1 MVKISKFGED
11 FLLLALRIDKHIK
24 GYVDFYIGPENL
36 KKLIENESLTSPN
49 KLLNDSNA
57 LLKQLRSNALLKQL
71 RTQSF
76 NKERIRYIEKLIIA
90 MKTSIEI
97 LKGSPISVKDQISRL
112 YDVPLQPVNESKLYD
127 LKEDF
132 NKAYEG
138 SGSLKERL
146 KELRIRRKV
155 AKSDVFDLFEN
166 ALQIVKNRTSE
177 LSSNFLPK
185 NETILIDLVDQKKED
200 EVKWSYYNW
209 YLGNYTSR
217 IEVNPSFDIYW
228 SSLLSAAAH
237 EGYPGHHTEFVIK
250 EQYLYHELSQFEH
263 SILLLNSP
271 KLIISE
277 GIASLAINV
286 LFSYRDQ
293 AEISVRVFC
302 KKKTDE
308 DSLDRITNQYSVRNE
323 MNLFL
328 HNLAFHALIDEWSND
343 QLVKYAT
350 SFEILSE
357 ENIDNR
363 IKFLRNPVHATTIF
377 SYSLGSNLII
387 DKFGEFPSM
396 DNFFDLLTKPVLPSD
411 LI

>member
-1 MVKISKFGED
+1 MTKLSKFGED

-24 GYVDFYIGPENL
+24 GYVDFYYGPECL
-36 KKLIENESLTSPN
+36 RQIVDYESLTAPN
-49 KLLNDSNA
+49 RLLNDSNN
-57 LLKQLRSNALLKQL
+57 LLKQLESQG
-71 RTQSF
+71 F
-76 NKERIRYIEKLIIA
+76 DKERIRYIEKLLIA

-97 LKGSPISVKDQISRL
+97 LKGSPISVKDQILRL
-112 YDVPLQPVNESKLYD
+112 YDVSLQSVNESTLYE

-132 NKAYEG
+132 NEAYKG
-138 SGSLKERL
+138 PGSLEERM

-155 AKSDVFDLFEN
+155 AKADVFDLFKT

-217 IEVNPSFDIYW
+217 IEVNPSFDIFW

-237 EGYPGHHTEFVIK
+237 EGYPGHHTEFAIK
-250 EQYLYHELSQFEH
+250 EQYIYRKLSQFEH

-277 GIASLAINV
+277 GIASLAVNV

-308 DSLDRITNQYSVRNE
+308 DSLDRITNQYSVRNKV
-323 MNLFL
+323 NLFL

-387 DKFGEFPSM
+387 DKYGEFPSM
-396 DNFFDLLTKPVLPSD
+396 DNFIDLLTKPNLPSD

>member
-1 MVKISKFGED
+1 MTKLSKFGED
-11 FLLLALRIDKHIK
+11 FLLLALRIDKHIE
-24 GYVDFYIGPENL
+24 GYIDYYYGPE
-36 KKLIENESLTSPN
+36 KLRQIVCCEFLTAPN
-49 KLLNDSNA
+49 VLLNDSND
-57 LLKQLRSNALLKQL
+57 LLKQLGSQG
-71 RTQSF
+71 F
-76 NKERIRYIEKLIIA
+76 DKERIRYIEKLLIA

-97 LKGSPISVKDQISRL
+97 LIGSPISVKDQISRL
-112 YDVPLQPVNESKLYD
+112 YDVSIQPINESKLYD

-132 NKAYEG
+132 NKAYG
-138 SGSLKERL
+138 GTGSLEERL

-155 AKSDVFDLFEN
+155 AKSDVFDLFKK
-166 ALQIVKNRTSE
+166 ALKIVKNRTNE
-177 LSSNFLPK
+177 LSTNFLPK
-185 NETILIDLVDQKKED
+185 DETIIIDLVNQKKED

-250 EQYLYHELSQFEH
+250 EQDLYRRQFQFEH
-263 SILLLNSP
+263 SVLLLNSP

-277 GIASLAINV
+277 GIASLALNV

-293 AEISVRVFC
+293 AEISVRAFY

-308 DSLDRITNQYSVRNE
+308 DSLDSITNQYSVRNKV
-323 MNLFL
+323 NLFL

-363 IKFLRNPVHATTIF
+363 IKFLRNPVHATTTF

-387 DKFGEFPSM
+387 DKYSEFPSM
-396 DNFFDLLTKPVLPSD
+396 DNFIDLLTKPVLPSD

>member
-11 FLLLALRIDKHIK
+11 FLLLALRIGKHIK

-57 LLKQLRSNALLKQL
+57 LLKQLR
-71 RTQSF
+71 TQSF
-76 NKERIRYIEKLIIA
+76 NKERIRYVEKLLIA

-112 YDVPLQPVNESKLYD
+112 YDVSLQPVNESKLYD

-138 SGSLKERL
+138 FGSLKERL

-155 AKSDVFDLFEN
+155 SESDVFDLFKK
-166 ALQIVKNRTSE
+166 ALEIVKNRTNE
-177 LSSNFLPK
+177 LSTNFLPK
-185 NETILIDLVDQKKED
+185 NETIIIDLIGKKKEN

-217 IEVNPSFDIYW
+217 IDVNPSYDIYW

-237 EGYPGHHTEFVIK
+237 EGYPGHHTEFAVK
-250 EQYLYHELSQFEH
+250 EQYLFRELSQFEH

-293 AEISVRVFC
+293 AEISFREFC
-302 KKKTDE
+302 RKKTDE
-308 DSLDRITNQYSVRNE
+308 NSLNSITNQYSVRRK
-323 MNLFL
+323 MDLFL
-328 HNLAFHALIDEWSND
+328 HNLAFHALIDEWSKEK
-343 QLVKYAT
+343 LVRYAT
-350 SFEILSE
+350 SFEILSK

-363 IKFLRNPVHATTIF
+363 IKFLNNPAHATTAF
-377 SYSLGSNLII
+377 SYSLGRNLIV
-387 DKFGEFPSM
+387 DKYSEFPSM

>member
-1 MVKISKFGED
+1 MTKLSKFGED

-24 GYVDFYIGPENL
+24 GYVDFYYGPESL
-36 KKLIENESLTSPN
+36 RQIVDYESLTAPN
-49 KLLNDSNA
+49 TLLNDSND
-57 LLKQLRSNALLKQL
+57 LLKQLGAQG
-71 RTQSF
+71 F
-76 NKERIRYIEKLIIA
+76 DKERIRYIEKLLVA

-97 LKGSPISVKDQISRL
+97 LIGSPISVKDQISRL
-112 YDVPLQPVNESKLYD
+112 YDVSLQPVNESKLYV

-138 SGSLKERL
+138 SGSLEERL

-155 AKSDVFDLFEN
+155 AKSDVFDLFKK
-166 ALQIVKNRTSE
+166 ALQIVKNRTNE
-177 LSSNFLPK
+177 LSTNFLPK
-185 NETILIDLVDQKKED
+185 NETIIIDLVGKKKEN

-217 IEVNPSFDIYW
+217 IDVNPSYNIYW

-237 EGYPGHHTEFVIK
+237 EGYPGHHTEFAVK
-250 EQYLYHELSQFEH
+250 EQCLFRELSQFEH

-293 AEISVRVFC
+293 AEISFREFC
-302 KKKTDE
+302 RKKTDE
-308 DSLDRITNQYSVRNE
+308 DSLDIITNQYSVRRKTD
-323 MNLFL
+323 LFF
-328 HNLAFHALIDEWSND
+328 HNLAFHALIDEWSNE
-343 QLVKYAT
+343 QLFRYAT
-350 SFEILSE
+350 SFEILSK

-363 IKFLRNPVHATTIF
+363 IKFLSNPVHATTDF
-377 SYSLGSNLII
+377 SYSIGRNLIV
-387 DKFGEFPSM
+387 DKYGEFPSM